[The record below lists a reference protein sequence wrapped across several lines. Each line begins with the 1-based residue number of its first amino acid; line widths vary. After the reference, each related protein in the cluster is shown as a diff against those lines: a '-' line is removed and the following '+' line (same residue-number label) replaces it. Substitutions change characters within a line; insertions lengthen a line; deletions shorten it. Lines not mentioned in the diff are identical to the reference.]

1 MIEVSDVPM
10 RFRMANDRINSI
22 KEYLV
27 QRVKGKLHYND
38 FEALRTSVLTCCAAK
53 WLA

>member
-1 MIEVSDVPM
+1 MEPIIEVNHVTM

-27 QRVKGKLHYND
+27 QFLKKRL
-38 FEALRTSVLTCCAAK
+38 
-53 WLA
+53 

>member
-38 FEALRTSVLTCCAAK
+38 FEALCTSVLT
-53 WLA
+53 